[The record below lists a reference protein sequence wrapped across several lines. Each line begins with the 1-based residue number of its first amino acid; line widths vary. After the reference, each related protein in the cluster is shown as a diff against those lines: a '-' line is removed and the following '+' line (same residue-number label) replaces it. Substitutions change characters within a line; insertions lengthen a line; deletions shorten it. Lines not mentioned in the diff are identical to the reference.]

1 MAEGELI
8 VDLDLWNSEGEYVDV
23 YADMPPLL
31 PPSSEPFV
39 SPGPMSSLERAAFPT
54 SGPGRATDPK
64 SSPERAPVSPSRLER
79 YSVPEL
85 RS

>member
-54 SGPGRATDPK
+54 SGPGRA
-64 SSPERAPVSPSRLER
+64 PVSPSRLER

-85 RS
+85 RSERASVH